1 MKQVG
6 CCNSFEGDAAWVI
19 LSPIEQSIKQKIEA
33 VGTPLKDWDIQI
45 NYGIKTGC
53 NEAFIVSTEK
63 RNEILANCQT
73 EDERKRTEELIRPTT
88 FSKRRKVASERLPAV
103 PFSNL
108 WMVVKPSP
116 VSSATSFWVR
126 LHLILY
132 SLNLT
137 PSKRTNSG
145 VEYSYK
151 SAIIFHLFIYHYNDI
166 YPLYQPLSSIY

>member
-1 MKQVG
+1 M
-6 CCNSFEGDAAWVI
+6 A
-19 LSPIEQSIKQKIEA
+19 SI
-33 VGTPLKDWDIQI
+33 
-45 NYGIKTGC
+45 C
-53 NEAFIVSTEK
+53 
-63 RNEILANCQT
+63 
-73 EDERKRTEELIRPTT
+73 PTT
-88 FSKRRKVASERLPAV
+88 FNKRRKVASERLPAV

-116 VSSATSFWVR
+116 VSLATSFWVR

-151 SAIIFHLFIYHYNDI
+151 SAIIFYYLSIIIMIFIPYISLYLQYTDI
-166 YPLYQPLSSIY
+166 YGCKYNKKKWNWQALKRLFSNFLYFSGK